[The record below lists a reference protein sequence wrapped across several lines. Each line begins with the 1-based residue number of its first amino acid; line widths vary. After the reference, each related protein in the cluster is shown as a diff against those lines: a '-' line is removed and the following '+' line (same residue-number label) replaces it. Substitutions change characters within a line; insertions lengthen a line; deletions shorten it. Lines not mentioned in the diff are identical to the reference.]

1 MSQIDDLIF
10 ELCPAGVTF
19 REIGDVILKLRTGLN
34 PRKNF
39 VLNSPGAT
47 NKYITVRELG
57 GFSLNVTDK
66 TDLIDK
72 DGLDRIQQRS
82 KLTVG
87 DILFS
92 GTGTIGRTAL
102 VGSEPLD
109 WNIKEGVYAITP
121 NSMVV
126 DSRFLIYI
134 LHSSSVVNRIRVFAE
149 GSTVASISMSKLRG
163 IRIPVPPL
171 EVQREIVRVLDT
183 FTDLEAD
190 LEAELEARHKQYEYY
205 AGELLSAG
213 PNVPRVKLGDVA
225 TVVRGASPRPI
236 QRFLTED
243 PDGVPWIK
251 IGDVPATGKY
261 ITSTRQRI
269 AIEGAE
275 RSRRVMPGDFVL
287 SNSMSFGRP
296 YISKIEGYIH
306 DGWLAISGFEESYL
320 SDYLYYLLRSEQVQ
334 VEFRR
339 RAGAGT
345 VKNLNSE
352 IVRSVEIS
360 LPPRATQEKV
370 VALLDKFD
378 ALVNDSSAGIPAEL
392 NARRMQ
398 YEYYRDRLLTF
409 DEAPL

>member
-1 MSQIDDLIF
+1 MSHIKRLLDEFNPRGVLSCPISDFTKEITARNRDSAVSEVRSVTNSRGLTPTSEIFDNSRTSSNTSNYKIVQPGMFVYNPSRINVGSVAWHRENIPVIVSPMYVVFDIEREKILPEFLMLFLKSSNGRSQI
-10 ELCPAGVTF
+10 ESKTEVGARF
-19 REIGDVILKLRTGLN
+19 RLTY
-34 PRKNF
+34 
-39 VLNSPGAT
+39 S
-47 NKYITVRELG
+47 
-57 GFSLNVTDK
+57 SL
-66 TDLIDK
+66 
-72 DGLDRIQQRS
+72 S
-82 KLTVG
+82 K
-87 DILFS
+87 
-92 GTGTIGRTAL
+92 
-102 VGSEPLD
+102 
-109 WNIKEGVYAITP
+109 
-121 NSMVV
+121 M
-126 DSRFLIYI
+126 
-134 LHSSSVVNRIRVFAE
+134 RV
-149 GSTVASISMSKLRG
+149 
-163 IRIPVPPL
+163 PVPHI
-171 EVQREIVRVLDT
+171 EIQREIVRVLDT

-190 LEAELEARHKQYEYY
+190 LEEELEARHKQYEYY
-205 AGELLSAG
+205 SGELLSAG